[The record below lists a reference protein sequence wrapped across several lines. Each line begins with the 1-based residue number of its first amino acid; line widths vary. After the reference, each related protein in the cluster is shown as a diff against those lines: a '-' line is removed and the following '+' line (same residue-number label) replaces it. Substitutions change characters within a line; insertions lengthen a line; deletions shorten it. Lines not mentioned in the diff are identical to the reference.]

1 MPELPEVESFRRYLE
16 DTSMDKSIIDVK
28 VEREKILQ
36 EISIDEFID
45 NLICHRFV
53 KTLRWGKQLFVQ
65 TDGGVWLTIHFG
77 MTGSL
82 FFFHQLTQKPSHCR
96 LLITFCD
103 NDYLCFDDQRLFGR
117 VGIVQDVDSF
127 IKKHQLGPDVLT
139 LNKQRFVSIVQNQK
153 TSIKTVL
160 MKQELF
166 AGIGNEYS
174 DEILFQARINPSVLA
189 SSLSDEQIEKI
200 FQKMSFVLATATE
213 SRVKDHPFPKH
224 FLLHSGRKSK
234 ICPRCGSKL
243 KCQKFSGRTGCFC
256 PSCQEN

>member
-36 EISIDEFID
+36 DISIDELID

-65 TDGGVWLTIHFG
+65 TDGGVWLTMHFG

-82 FFFHQLTQKPSHCR
+82 FFFHQLSQEPKHCR
-96 LLITFCD
+96 LLIEFCD

-117 VGIVQDVDSF
+117 IGIVQDVDFF
-127 IKKHQLGPDVLT
+127 IKKHHLGPDVLT
-139 LNKQRFVSIVQNQK
+139 LKKEMFACIVSNKK
-153 TSIKTVL
+153 TPIKTVL

-174 DEILFQARINPSVLA
+174 DEILFQARINPSILA